1 MATIRVDIAS
11 EDSASSNILSLRR
24 QITDLNAKIAEN
36 NSRVAQGTAEERR
49 KVAETNRGIRAE
61 AQLLRVQ
68 QQRQAIA
75 LAGLR
80 QETGLLAQNRR
91 QTQLLT
97 RVTRGL
103 GGAFGAVA
111 GVGFGAVLLDV
122 ARGSVQASVR
132 VEGFRRSLTA
142 LYGDAQIA
150 ERELDRLREVAQ
162 LPGITF
168 EGAVAGAL
176 RLKTVGREGADA
188 AAIITE
194 FSNANALAG
203 GTTQEFGRAMVG
215 LTQILS
221 RGKLSQ
227 EELNQVLENVPLIG
241 NSIREAFGSI
251 DAENIRAQLSSA
263 GQDVNDFVDILTNQ
277 LSMGARASADSTAN
291 AFSNLQNATF
301 ELSAAFGDILSPA
314 VNTATRGLTSFI
326 NRLAEAARGEDEF
339 VQASELFTASLAE
352 AEGNTE
358 NTNAAIQAYIDRL
371 TELRT
376 EQENLRDDTPWWRYA
391 GDAPAEIERL
401 TGDIELF
408 TDALKGVPGTQDRVR
423 EAFEA
428 ARTAYQNQIGVVV
441 DLTDQLENNRLSAGE
456 NNDAYEAAQ
465 STLVETRTRFEELL
479 GVMRALGLIDL
490 PQTTDDAADS
500 TAKLGESA
508 SEATQVYRN
517 FTREIDTAR
526 DNVDRWQTALENA
539 STEAEATEAY
549 DNLMQSIMD
558 LTALSRA
565 DAEQRTDATALYQA
579 ERDEVK
585 ALSDAQELHGRRLR
599 GITGDAADAAQ
610 AQRQLRAE
618 IHAARVAAD
627 TSAETGAMYAGIL
640 SDIASVSQR
649 RAFVAIV
656 ERFQEQGLSLREA
669 LEEAERYIPV
679 LQQRIPDAIE
689 TASGS
694 LRDFSIASQDAFQ
707 ASSDSVV
714 NLTGNIIALGG
725 EIREVIREAE
735 QLERL
740 DFSDVNASLNEQRY
754 FQQNPGRDVIG
765 EDQRAAGQQGRAY
778 ILQNFP
784 EQAAEL
790 GITPQTL
797 GEATRATQQADQA
810 TQDYVG
816 TLNRSVDAV
825 DQLTPV
831 IEGIFGVDISN
842 PRSGG
847 HLAVDTAQGVGQV
860 LSGNPI
866 GGIAT
871 LIRSFYE
878 WGQPD
883 AEALAEQHR
892 QALER
897 ERQRIATIQA
907 ELDAYDRER
916 ENLFAA
922 RLDFLRSGESTFSDW
937 TDTLKSFSDNDL
949 VRGRQVF
956 SEFSRAMNALN
967 DEVNAA
973 RLGLV
978 PLASSAAFTTFQ
990 RITAGRPAF
999 GADLDA
1005 PTDDQEAGVVQTIGG
1020 VPVDTAATA
1029 ETDPVVDEILSSIS
1043 DLDISNL
1050 QVEADAAIDIFR
1062 QAITAPARTIESIN
1076 EAFATLE
1083 PQLRTLYDNIRNQII
1098 GDDGIIS
1105 DAEQIELNRLG
1116 TFTEFIAQWTGLRD
1130 TAIAGVMQ
1138 AQQRLAVTS
1147 QQIATSNAISDF
1159 GELVNAPG
1167 QTIESITQ
1175 EWNQNVVP
1183 FLNALYDDLFAQI
1196 AGPDGFINTT
1206 EETTA
1211 FLQLGSREDFIGD
1224 YETRI
1229 FTPAVNAMQS
1239 VEQDIANLLQNQELE
1254 DTFDGFNDAI
1264 LIPGQTIEGLTQY
1277 WDTNVVPTLRE
1288 VYDGLRAQIIGED
1301 GVISPTELR
1310 TLIQRGLNVPFEDW
1324 VGQYEDGVLTPGINR
1339 LQSAAQIIRNITQSR
1354 EQDEIIGMF
1363 NSAIEAP
1370 GQTIEG
1376 LNTYWNDNVVPVL
1389 ETTYNQLRADVIG
1402 EDGIISPEEAATL
1415 AQRGLDIP
1423 FEDWITPWEDNVLSP
1438 GIQRLMGAAQVIASI
1453 GQERA
1458 QSDIIKMFNAAAT
1471 APGATIESIN
1481 MFWVDNVVPVLETT
1495 YNGLRADIIGED
1507 GLISPEE
1514 AAELARRGLDIP
1526 FEDWDDQFETGIRD
1540 PAITNLRGAISV
1552 IASITQQT
1560 AQSNVFEMFKGALE
1574 APGATIE
1581 SVTTFWNE
1589 NVTPVLMETYN
1600 GLRAEIIGED
1610 GLISPQEAA
1619 QLAQRGLNVP
1629 FEDWESNFRDD
1640 ILTPGIDSLT
1650 ASTNI
1655 ITGVTNNRQL
1665 DGVITGFNSALEAP
1679 GATVA
1684 GVTQYWIDNVDPVLM
1699 EVYNFERGLIIGED
1713 GLISPSEAAQLAQA
1727 GLDLPFTDWSQR
1739 YRDDILTPG
1748 VARLSGILTTI
1759 GTLTQGNTLTSTI
1772 TGFKTAA
1779 EAPGA
1784 TVAGITTYWQE
1795 NVDPVL
1801 MTTYN
1806 GLRDEIIGTDG
1817 LISPSELLQLIQAGL
1832 NVPFEDWAER
1842 YEMDIFTPAVNTINA
1857 GAEYLQSTELQTGV
1871 DTAISNFKMSAEA
1884 PGATLAGLTEAWNT
1898 NVVPALRNLYAY
1910 LLDEIEGPD
1919 GIINT
1924 AVEQADLLQLGTE
1937 EEFIAGFGSDI
1948 FTPVTQA
1955 FQSRQQGSARRA
1967 DRFNIRQARFNLG
1980 GATSEG
1986 EFDTLFGVLQ
1996 TAVNDFYDG
2005 EERRIRALGLSVEET
2020 TRLIDENDL
2029 NRREELRGLERI
2041 TNTFAE
2047 DRIDT
2052 EMRVQMEIEGL
2063 RDDALDNEQRRQ
2075 QRLVDLE
2082 QDTQNRI
2089 LDIQRNANRSREDIE
2104 RDFQDAYQDIQRQR
2118 VFGEI
2123 TDEEASSRLQELGR
2137 ERLRD
2142 LRDIDIRTGR
2152 RQEDVGIR
2160 QGRSVAE
2167 IEATATATATAIR
2180 EALAPLL
2187 TGRPEMS
2194 PSEMAMAEATT
2205 PEASAMT
2212 VENTG
2217 TTAENTTEISDKLD
2231 PITQISDYN
2240 ADILGVLRSSL
2251 LVHTRSAVNLETL
2264 VNVARGG
2271 ETARDQIVAEIESF
2285 GEIVPDIV
2293 DVAIAGAIGGIEAR
2307 GAGMAIAGA
2316 PVETRMMMA
2325 GEPVSPQAMEAMNV
2339 SISAQNV
2346 SVNGGNVGGGGEP
2359 PPIMIENRTTVE
2371 LDGDKV
2377 GQSVGNKIV
2386 QQGANRRN
2394 LLGQND

>member
-1 MATIRVDIAS
+1 M
-11 EDSASSNILSLRR
+11 
-24 QITDLNAKIAEN
+24 
-36 NSRVAQGTAEERR
+36 
-49 KVAETNRGIRAE
+49 
-61 AQLLRVQ
+61 
-68 QQRQAIA
+68 
-75 LAGLR
+75 AGLR

-111 GVGFGAVLLDV
+111 GVGFGAILLDV

-277 LSMGARASADSTAN
+277 LSMGARASAESTAN

-314 VNTATRGLTSFI
+314 VNTATRGLTAFI

-456 NNDAYEAAQ
+456 NNDAYQAAQ

-490 PQTTDDAADS
+490 PQTTDAAADS
-500 TAKLGESA
+500 TANLGESA

-517 FTREIDTAR
+517 FTREIDTAS

-610 AQRQLRAE
+610 AQRRLRAE

-627 TSAETGAMYAGIL
+627 TSAETGAMYARIL

-656 ERFQEQGLSLREA
+656 ERFQEQGLSLRQA
-669 LEEAERYIPV
+669 LTEAERYIPV

-694 LRDFSIASQDAFQ
+694 LRDFSITSQDAFQ
-707 ASSDSVV
+707 ASADSVV

-735 QLERL
+735 RLERL

-797 GEATRATQQADQA
+797 GEATRATQMADQA

-897 ERQRIATIQA
+897 ERQRVATIQA
-907 ELDAYDRER
+907 ELDAYDMER

-937 TDTLKSFSDNDL
+937 TDTLQSFSDTDL

-978 PLASSAAFTTFQ
+978 PLASSAAFTTLQ

-1005 PTDDQEAGVVQTIGG
+1005 PTDAQEAGVVQTIGG
-1020 VPVDTAATA
+1020 VPVNDPEVIAGADTAVDTQEIARILELANRAAERISDNTLRRSIRTSTDTLNGLIRAGNSVAELQAYINETLVPLWEQEYDDMVDDLVTQGHTLEDAQRIVSSEHGTRSEFTAGRTSAIIAPIVEQNQQRADRVAESVSDGRRGREIRTSTDTLGDMIKAGTSIADLQTYINETLVPLWGAEYDDMIDDLVTQGHTLEQATDVIEATHGTRSEFIGERTSAIITPIVEANEATA
-1029 ETDPVVDEILSSIS
+1029 KRVEEIVS
-1043 DLDISNL
+1043 DNTLGRN
-1050 QVEADAAIDIFR
+1050 
-1062 QAITAPARTIESIN
+1062 IN
-1076 EAFATLE
+1076 SATETLE
-1083 PQLRTLYDNIRNQII
+1083 GLVSAGASVAMLTEFINTDLVPLWGQQYDDMIDDLVTQGYTLEQ
-1098 GDDGIIS
+1098 
-1105 DAEQIELNRLG
+1105 AEQIVSSQHG
-1116 TFTEFIAQWTGLRD
+1116 TRSEFISGRTS
-1130 TAIAGVMQ
+1130 AIITPITEANEAR
-1138 AQQRLAVTS
+1138 AQQVIEIVSDNQLSGNIQTTTETLNDLITTGASVTDLLAFINTELVPLWEQEYQDFIDDLVAQGYTLEQATQIVTS
-1147 QQIATSNAISDF
+1147 QHGTVGQFTSRRTDAIIKPITEKNEATAKQVAEIVSD
-1159 GELVNAPG
+1159 GQLGMDIRTTTETLNGLVASG
-1167 QTIESITQ
+1167 
-1175 EWNQNVVP
+1175 VP
-1183 FLNALYDDLFAQI
+1183 VADLLA
-1196 AGPDGFINTT
+1196 FINTELVPLWEQEYQDYIDDLVAQGFT
-1206 EETTA
+1206 LEQATQIVEATRGTRGA
-1211 FLQLGSREDFIGD
+1211 FIGGRTSAIITPITEKNEATARQVAERVSD
-1224 YETRI
+1224 NTRGREI
-1229 FTPAVNAMQS
+1229 SENTGALQDLVKAGTSIAEIQEHISTELVPLWRSQYQDLIDDL
-1239 VEQDIANLLQNQELE
+1239 VEQGYTLE
-1254 DTFDGFNDAI
+1254 QAQALVESQHGSSDEYVA
-1264 LIPGQTIEGLTQY
+1264 GL
-1277 WDTNVVPTLRE
+1277 VE
-1288 VYDGLRAQIIGED
+1288 
-1301 GVISPTELR
+1301 
-1310 TLIQRGLNVPFEDW
+1310 
-1324 VGQYEDGVLTPGINR
+1324 
-1339 LQSAAQIIRNITQSR
+1339 
-1354 EQDEIIGMF
+1354 
-1363 NSAIEAP
+1363 
-1370 GQTIEG
+1370 
-1376 LNTYWNDNVVPVL
+1376 
-1389 ETTYNQLRADVIG
+1389 
-1402 EDGIISPEEAATL
+1402 
-1415 AQRGLDIP
+1415 
-1423 FEDWITPWEDNVLSP
+1423 NVLSP
-1438 GIQRLMGAAQVIASI
+1438 
-1453 GQERA
+1453 
-1458 QSDIIKMFNAAAT
+1458 
-1471 APGATIESIN
+1471 
-1481 MFWVDNVVPVLETT
+1481 
-1495 YNGLRADIIGED
+1495 
-1507 GLISPEE
+1507 
-1514 AAELARRGLDIP
+1514 
-1526 FEDWDDQFETGIRD
+1526 IR
-1540 PAITNLRGAISV
+1540 TSRQ
-1552 IASITQQT
+1552 TQQT
-1560 AQSNVFEMFKGALE
+1560 
-1574 APGATIE
+1574 
-1581 SVTTFWNE
+1581 
-1589 NVTPVLMETYN
+1589 
-1600 GLRAEIIGED
+1600 
-1610 GLISPQEAA
+1610 
-1619 QLAQRGLNVP
+1619 
-1629 FEDWESNFRDD
+1629 
-1640 ILTPGIDSLT
+1640 
-1650 ASTNI
+1650 
-1655 ITGVTNNRQL
+1655 
-1665 DGVITGFNSALEAP
+1665 
-1679 GATVA
+1679 
-1684 GVTQYWIDNVDPVLM
+1684 
-1699 EVYNFERGLIIGED
+1699 
-1713 GLISPSEAAQLAQA
+1713 
-1727 GLDLPFTDWSQR
+1727 
-1739 YRDDILTPG
+1739 
-1748 VARLSGILTTI
+1748 
-1759 GTLTQGNTLTSTI
+1759 
-1772 TGFKTAA
+1772 
-1779 EAPGA
+1779 
-1784 TVAGITTYWQE
+1784 
-1795 NVDPVL
+1795 
-1801 MTTYN
+1801 
-1806 GLRDEIIGTDG
+1806 
-1817 LISPSELLQLIQAGL
+1817 
-1832 NVPFEDWAER
+1832 
-1842 YEMDIFTPAVNTINA
+1842 
-1857 GAEYLQSTELQTGV
+1857 
-1871 DTAISNFKMSAEA
+1871 
-1884 PGATLAGLTEAWNT
+1884 
-1898 NVVPALRNLYAY
+1898 
-1910 LLDEIEGPD
+1910 
-1919 GIINT
+1919 
-1924 AVEQADLLQLGTE
+1924 
-1937 EEFIAGFGSDI
+1937 
-1948 FTPVTQA
+1948 
-1955 FQSRQQGSARRA
+1955 SRARRA
-1967 DRFNIRQARFNLG
+1967 DRFGIRQARFNLG
-1980 GATSEG
+1980 EATSEG
-1986 EFDTLFGVLQ
+1986 EFDTLFGALQ
-1996 TAVNDFYDG
+1996 TAIDTFYDNE
-2005 EERRIRALGLSVEET
+2005 EERIRGLGLSVEET
-2020 TRLIDENDL
+2020 TRLLEENDL
-2029 NRREELRGLERI
+2029 NRREELAGLSRI
-2041 TNTFAE
+2041 TNTFAQ
-2047 DRIDT
+2047 DRINT
-2052 EMRVQMEIEGL
+2052 ETRVQMEIEGL
-2063 RDDALDNEQRRQ
+2063 RDREFENEQDRLDSLADARQ
-2075 QRLVDLE
+2075 SYQDRLTRIEEEGIRARQDLQRD
-2082 QDTQNRI
+2082 
-2089 LDIQRNANRSREDIE
+2089 ANRSREDIE
-2104 RDFQDAYQDIQRQR
+2104 REFQDDFREIHRQR

-2123 TDEEASSRLQELGR
+2123 SDEEAARQTQELGR
-2137 ERLRD
+2137 QRLED
-2142 LRDIDIRTGR
+2142 LRELGIRTER
-2152 RQEDVGIR
+2152 RQEDLDIR
-2160 QGRSVAE
+2160 EERAIGDAEGRFGRSEQEIIFEAE
-2167 IEATATATATAIR
+2167 QQALAITDALTPLLAQQAGDPIAELRSETAMTESATA
-2180 EALAPLL
+2180 L
-2187 TGRPEMS
+2187 M
-2194 PSEMAMAEATT
+2194 EATT
-2205 PEASAMT
+2205 AETASATEMT
-2212 VENTG
+2212 R
-2217 TTAENTTEISDKLD
+2217 A
-2231 PITQISDYN
+2231 
-2240 ADILGVLRSSL
+2240 
-2251 LVHTRSAVNLETL
+2251 
-2264 VNVARGG
+2264 
-2271 ETARDQIVAEIESF
+2271 ETAVTEAGTALAQSEATEAFTTTTDTFSDTVDTFREGVDGLLTVPGLIENAF
-2285 GEIVPDIV
+2285 GVVSTQLTDIHTLTTT
-2293 DVAIAGAIGGIEAR
+2293 IAQRLLIPTAPTPPAFVVEGARNA
-2307 GAGMAIAGA
+2307 AA
-2316 PVETRMMMA
+2316 P
-2325 GEPVSPQAMEAMNV
+2325 GS
-2339 SISAQNV
+2339 S
-2346 SVNGGNVGGGGEP
+2346 GGGSDER
-2359 PPIMIENRTTVE
+2359 PIVIENRTTVE
-2371 LDGDKV
+2371 LEGEKV
-2377 GQSVGNKIV
+2377 GQAIGNKIV

-2394 LLGQND
+2394 ALGQAALRR

>member
-1 MATIRVDIAS
+1 M
-11 EDSASSNILSLRR
+11 
-24 QITDLNAKIAEN
+24 
-36 NSRVAQGTAEERR
+36 
-49 KVAETNRGIRAE
+49 
-61 AQLLRVQ
+61 RVQ

-111 GVGFGAVLLDV
+111 GVGFGAILLDV

-221 RGKLSQ
+221 RGQVTQ
-227 EELNQVLENVPLIG
+227 EETNQILEAVPLIG

-251 DAENIRAQLSSA
+251 DAEQIRATLSAA

-428 ARTAYQNQIGVVV
+428 SRTAYQNQIGVVV

-456 NNDAYEAAQ
+456 NNDAYQAAQ

-565 DAEQRTDATALYQA
+565 DAEQRTDATAFYRA

-585 ALSDAQELHGRRLR
+585 ALSEAQELHGRRLR
-599 GITGDAADAAQ
+599 GITGDAAEAAQ
-610 AQRQLRAE
+610 AQRRLRAE

-640 SDIASVSQR
+640 SEIASVSQR

-694 LRDFSIASQDAFQ
+694 LRDFSITSQDAFQ

-735 QLERL
+735 RLERL

-797 GEATRATQQADQA
+797 GEATRATQMADQA
-810 TQDYVG
+810 TQDYAASLNSVVG
-816 TLNRSVDAV
+816 AIDE
-825 DQLTPV
+825 LTPV
-831 IEGIFGVDISN
+831 IEGIFDIDISS

-883 AEALAEQHR
+883 AEALAEQHQ

-897 ERQRIATIQA
+897 ERQRVANIQA
-907 ELDAYDRER
+907 ELDAYDMER
-916 ENLFAA
+916 QVLFSA
-922 RLDFLRSGESTFSDW
+922 RLDFLRSGQSTFSDW
-937 TDTLKSFSDNDL
+937 TDTLQSFSDNDL

-1020 VPVDTAATA
+1020 VPVDPIETSEQAAEQLADLVDPAIAALTNLTADSAFQESIDTFRRSIGAAGATVETINEAFSNFETNVLRPRFDFLRSQILDDDGVIDAA
-1029 ETDPVVDEILSSIS
+1029 EELALREAGVFTFSDFATPFREI
-1043 DLDISNL
+1043 
-1050 QVEADAAIDIFR
+1050 ADAAVMGVEASESALASFTADSAFQGNVTAFRESINAAGTTIEDVNTAWSNFVENTLRPEYERLRGLILDDDGVVSAAEELALR
-1062 QAITAPARTIESIN
+1062 QAGVFTFEDFTGRFIGIKDSAIMGIQTATTSLANYVAESGFEGNVNTFKSSIN
-1076 EAFATLE
+1076 EAGLTIEDVNSAWDTFVENTLRPE
-1083 PQLRTLYDNIRNQII
+1083 FNRLRDLILN
-1098 GDDGIIS
+1098 DDGII
-1105 DAEQIELNRLG
+1105 DASEELALRQAGLF
-1116 TFTEFIAQWTGLRD
+1116 TFEDF
-1130 TAIAGVMQ
+1130 
-1138 AQQRLAVTS
+1138 TS
-1147 QQIATSNAISDF
+1147 
-1159 GELVNAPG
+1159 
-1167 QTIESITQ
+1167 
-1175 EWNQNVVP
+1175 
-1183 FLNALYDDLFAQI
+1183 
-1196 AGPDGFINTT
+1196 GFIGIKDAAVMGIQTA
-1206 EETTA
+1206 TTA
-1211 FLQLGSREDFIGD
+1211 LAS
-1224 YETRI
+1224 Y
-1229 FTPAVNAMQS
+1229 
-1239 VEQDIANLLQNQELE
+1239 IAES
-1254 DTFDGFNDAI
+1254 GF
-1264 LIPGQTIEGLTQY
+1264 EG
-1277 WDTNVVPTLRE
+1277 NV
-1288 VYDGLRAQIIGED
+1288 GA
-1301 GVISPTELR
+1301 
-1310 TLIQRGLNVPFEDW
+1310 F
-1324 VGQYEDGVLTPGINR
+1324 
-1339 LQSAAQIIRNITQSR
+1339 RN
-1354 EQDEIIGMF
+1354 
-1363 NSAIEAP
+1363 
-1370 GQTIEG
+1370 
-1376 LNTYWNDNVVPVL
+1376 
-1389 ETTYNQLRADVIG
+1389 
-1402 EDGIISPEEAATL
+1402 
-1415 AQRGLDIP
+1415 
-1423 FEDWITPWEDNVLSP
+1423 
-1438 GIQRLMGAAQVIASI
+1438 SI
-1453 GQERA
+1453 
-1458 QSDIIKMFNAAAT
+1458 NAA
-1471 APGATIESIN
+1471 GATIEGVNRAWGLFVENVLRPEFNRIRGLILDDDGIIDATEELQLRQAGVFTFEDFTSGFIGIKDAAVMSIN
-1481 MFWVDNVVPVLETT
+1481 TAGDALTNYVDASGFEKNVGAFKGSLTAA
-1495 YNGLRADIIGED
+1495 GLTVED
-1507 GLISPEE
+1507 VNIAWSNFVENTLRPEFNRIRGLILNDDGIIDATEELQLRQAGVFTFEDFTSGFIGIKDAAVMSINTAGDALTNYVDASGFEKNVGAFKGSLTAAGLTVEDVNIAWSNFVENTLRPEFNRIRGLILNDDGIIDATE
-1514 AAELARRGLDIP
+1514 ELALRRAGVFTFEDFTSGFIGIKDSAVMGIQSTDAALANYVADSNFGENVEAFKSSINAIGTTTEDVNTAWGNFIENTLRPEFNRIRGLILDDDGIITAAEELALRQAGVFT
-1526 FEDWDDQFETGIRD
+1526 FEDFTSGFTGIRD
-1540 PAITNLRGAISV
+1540 AALTGI
-1552 IASITQQT
+1552 QT
-1560 AQSNVFEMFKGALE
+1560 AEATIQSNQA
-1574 APGATIE
+1574 
-1581 SVTTFWNE
+1581 
-1589 NVTPVLMETYN
+1589 
-1600 GLRAEIIGED
+1600 
-1610 GLISPQEAA
+1610 
-1619 QLAQRGLNVP
+1619 RG
-1629 FEDWESNFRDD
+1629 
-1640 ILTPGIDSLT
+1640 
-1650 ASTNI
+1650 
-1655 ITGVTNNRQL
+1655 
-1665 DGVITGFNSALEAP
+1665 
-1679 GATVA
+1679 
-1684 GVTQYWIDNVDPVLM
+1684 
-1699 EVYNFERGLIIGED
+1699 
-1713 GLISPSEAAQLAQA
+1713 
-1727 GLDLPFTDWSQR
+1727 
-1739 YRDDILTPG
+1739 
-1748 VARLSGILTTI
+1748 
-1759 GTLTQGNTLTSTI
+1759 
-1772 TGFKTAA
+1772 
-1779 EAPGA
+1779 
-1784 TVAGITTYWQE
+1784 
-1795 NVDPVL
+1795 
-1801 MTTYN
+1801 
-1806 GLRDEIIGTDG
+1806 
-1817 LISPSELLQLIQAGL
+1817 
-1832 NVPFEDWAER
+1832 
-1842 YEMDIFTPAVNTINA
+1842 
-1857 GAEYLQSTELQTGV
+1857 
-1871 DTAISNFKMSAEA
+1871 
-1884 PGATLAGLTEAWNT
+1884 
-1898 NVVPALRNLYAY
+1898 
-1910 LLDEIEGPD
+1910 
-1919 GIINT
+1919 
-1924 AVEQADLLQLGTE
+1924 
-1937 EEFIAGFGSDI
+1937 
-1948 FTPVTQA
+1948 
-1955 FQSRQQGSARRA
+1955 ARRA
-1967 DRFNIRQARFNLG
+1967 DRFGIRTARFNLG
-1980 GATSEG
+1980 EATSEQ
-1986 EFDTLFGVLQ
+1986 EFNDLFGILQ
-1996 TAVNDFYDG
+1996 TAVNTFYDN
-2005 EERRIRALGLSVEET
+2005 EEERIRALGLSVEET
-2020 TRLIDENDL
+2020 NQLLAENDQG
-2029 NRREELRGLERI
+2029 RREELAGLSRI
-2041 TNTFAE
+2041 TNTFAQ
-2047 DRIDT
+2047 DRINT
-2052 EMRVQMEIEGL
+2052 EMRTQSEIEGL
-2063 RDDALDNEQRRQ
+2063 RDDAFENEQNRQ

-2082 QDTQNRI
+2082 QETQNRI
-2089 LDIQRNANRSREDIE
+2089 LDIQRDANRSREDIE
-2104 RDFQDAYQDIQRQR
+2104 RDFQDDIEDLRRQ
-2118 VFGEI
+2118 FTFDEI
-2123 TDEEASSRLQELGR
+2123 TEEEFNRRAAELGR
-2137 ERLRD
+2137 ERNRD
-2142 LRDIDIRTGR
+2142 LRGIDIRTGR

-2160 QGRSVAE
+2160 QGRSEAE
-2167 IEATATATATAIR
+2167 IEATATATANAIR
-2180 EALAPLL
+2180 EVLTPLL
-2187 TGRPEMS
+2187 TAQEMT
-2194 PSEMAMAEATT
+2194 PSEMAMEAAMT
-2205 PEASAMT
+2205 PPAEASAMA

-2217 TTAENTTEISDKLD
+2217 TTAENTTEISNKLD
-2231 PITQISDYN
+2231 PVTEIRDYN
-2240 ADILGVLRSSL
+2240 QEMLQVLGVSL
-2251 LVHTRSAVNLETL
+2251 SAHTRSAINLEAL
-2264 VNVARGG
+2264 VNA
-2271 ETARDQIVAEIESF
+2271 TAFGNTKRQQLIDEIEML
-2285 GEIVPDIV
+2285 GGMLPEITEIGLATTETTTA
-2293 DVAIAGAIGGIEAR
+2293 AIQSGIATLADR
-2307 GAGMAIAGA
+2307 TGIDAMASAGA
-2316 PVETRMMMA
+2316 PVDTRMMMA
-2325 GEPVSPQAMEAMNV
+2325 GEPVSAQAMEAMNV

-2346 SVNGGNVGGGGEP
+2346 TVSGGNMSGEVNARITNP
-2359 PPIMIENRTTVE
+2359 EDVTPDITVE
-2371 LDGDKV
+2371 LAD
-2377 GQSVGNKIV
+2377 
-2386 QQGANRRN
+2386 
-2394 LLGQND
+2394 